1 MYFGTISVTI
11 TRKGNRLWAIWSYP
25 FPLQWCTCH
34 CIEIKIQLGFILLSC
49 ALRQVRERL
58 KKDVEQMKLQDPNF
72 RPGLVV
78 LQVGDRDDS
87 NLYIS
92 MKLKAAAEIGINA
105 THMRLPKTATEEEI
119 LHSITEVNENSSV
132 HGLIVQLPLDS
143 IHKIDTEKVTN
154 AVAPE
159 KDVDGLTSINAGK
172 LARGDLGDCFLPCT
186 PNGCMELIRQ
196 TGVSVA
202 GKRAVVIGRSK
213 IVGAPMHDLL
223 LWSHATVTTCHSKTT
238 DLPGE
243 VGKADILVV
252 GIGKAEMVKGEW
264 IKKGA
269 VVIDCGINHVPDET
283 KPSGKRVVGD
293 VHYASAKEQAGFIT
307 PVPGGVGPMTVAM
320 LMFLFL
326 FSNLLGA
333 KRFLE
338 SHQPGKWNI
347 SYTKLNLQKPVPSDI
362 VISRSCVPKPIDRL
376 AREVGLLSDEVEL
389 YGKTKAKVQLNI
401 IKRLQAQ
408 PDGKYVVV
416 TGYAVSSF
424 ICCTVL
430 FSLLRI
436 PAFVCNVTFFISSS
450 GAAGGGYSQ
459 VIPME
464 EFNLHLT
471 GDIHAITAANNLV
484 AAAIDARMFHEST
497 QSDKALYNR
506 LVPLSGGQRKFS
518 PIQINRLKKLG
529 IEKTDA
535 STLTEDEI
543 TRFARLD
550 IDPSSVTWQR
560 VLDTN
565 DRFLR
570 KITIGQSPTEKGYTR
585 EAQFDITVA
594 SEIMAVLALTSS
606 MEDMRQRLAK
616 MVVATSRS
624 GQPITTED
632 LGVSGALTVLMKDAI
647 KPNLM
652 QTLEGNPVFVH
663 AGPFANIAHGNS
675 SILADKIALKLVGP
689 EGFVVTEA
697 GFGADIGMEK
707 FFNIKCRY
715 SGLRPHVVVLVATV
729 RALKMHGGG
738 PIVTAGMPLPKEY
751 IEENLELL
759 ENGCSNMKKQIEN
772 AQHFGV
778 PVVVA
783 VNAFKTDTE
792 AELDLI
798 CSIAKAAGA
807 FDAVRCSHWA
817 EGGAGAVALGQA
829 VQRAS
834 EAPSNFKFLYDLELP
849 ITDKIRIIA
858 QKIYGADDIELL
870 PEAQHKVEL
879 YTKQGFNNLPIC
891 MAKTHLSLSHE
902 ADKKGVPT
910 GYVLPIRD
918 IRASVGS
925 GFLFPLVG
933 TMPTIPGL
941 PTRPCFYDIDLDPE
955 TEQVNGLF

>member
-1 MYFGTISVTI
+1 PVGFYSVV
-11 TRKGNRLWAIWSYP
+11 
-25 FPLQWCTCH
+25 
-34 CIEIKIQLGFILLSC
+34 LS
-49 ALRQVRERL
+49 QVRERL

-92 MKLKAAAEIGINA
+92 MKVKAAAEIGINA
-105 THMRLPKTATEEEI
+105 THMRLPKTATEEEV
-119 LHSITEVNENSSV
+119 LHSITEVNENSAV

-172 LARGDLGDCFLPCT
+172 LSRGDLGDCFIPCT

-223 LWSHATVTTCHSKTT
+223 LWNHATVTTCHSKTA

-269 VVIDCGINHVPDET
+269 VVIDCGINHIPDET
-283 KPSGKRVVGD
+283 KASGKRVVGD

-320 LMFLFL
+320 LM
-326 FSNLLGA
+326 A
-333 KRFLE
+333 
-338 SHQPGKWNI
+338 
-347 SYTKLNLQKPVPSDI
+347 VSDI
-362 VISRSCVPKPIDRL
+362 VISRSCVPKSIDHL

-389 YGKTKAKVQLNI
+389 YGKTKAKVQLSI
-401 IKRLQAQ
+401 MKRLQAQ

-416 TGYAVSSF
+416 TGITPTPLGEGKSTTTIGLVQA
-424 ICCTVL
+424 L
-430 FSLLRI
+430 GAHMKL
-436 PAFVCNVTFFISSS
+436 NVFACVRQPSQGPTFGIKG

-529 IEKTDA
+529 IEKTDP
-535 STLTEDEI
+535 STLTEEEI

-606 MEDMRQRLAK
+606 LEDMRQRLAK

-624 GQPITTED
+624 GDPITTED

-738 PIVTAGMPLPKEY
+738 PTVTAGMPLPKEY

-759 ENGCSNMKKQIEN
+759 EKGCSNMRKQIEN

-783 VNAFKTDTE
+783 VNGFKTDTE
-792 AELDLI
+792 AELDLV
-798 CSIAKAAGA
+798 CKMARAAGA

-834 EAPSNFKFLYDLELP
+834 ETPSKFKFLYDLELP
-849 ITDKIRIIA
+849 IADKIRIIA

-879 YTKQGFNNLPIC
+879 YTKQ
-891 MAKTHLSLSHE
+891 
-902 ADKKGVPT
+902 
-910 GYVLPIRD
+910 
-918 IRASVGS
+918 
-925 GFLFPLVG
+925 
-933 TMPTIPGL
+933 MPTIPGL